1 MNVDVFCRLT
11 VNNKITEI
19 ICQSLDHRSSYLVIS
34 SRLRQNSSVTHWLK
48 GALNS
53 QTLQLQKNR
62 YLIHTA
68 SLDCKSRGAAHYP
81 SNLEN
86 ASIIFT
92 NIEVIIL
99 VSSGKLVPQKKKR
112 KKENIKFPKKTLMLI
127 WSSCEYE
134 AVDQRCS
141 PLHGKRK
148 NKKRKRVRE
157 VRSWKN

>member
-34 SRLRQNSSVTHWLK
+34 SRIRQNSSVTHWLK

-53 QTLQLQKNR
+53 QTLQLQKSR

-99 VSSGKLVPQKKKR
+99 VSSGKLVPQKKK
-112 KKENIKFPKKTLMLI
+112 KE
-127 WSSCEYE
+127 
-134 AVDQRCS
+134 
-141 PLHGKRK
+141 KRK
-148 NKKRKRVRE
+148 HKISQENTHVNMKLL
-157 VRSWKN
+157 

>member
-99 VSSGKLVPQKKKR
+99 VSSGKLVPQKKKG
-112 KKENIKFPKKTLMLI
+112 KKKT
-127 WSSCEYE
+127 
-134 AVDQRCS
+134 
-141 PLHGKRK
+141 
-148 NKKRKRVRE
+148 
-157 VRSWKN
+157 